1 MTSGHQTMACRS
13 NPVHQLF
20 LYGQQ
25 AKKSFYFSMVEKTQ
39 KSNKQYFI
47 TCENYETLVSV
58 CTSQGFWG
66 RGLADLLMYYL
77 GLHSLQQQTWIDA
90 TETLCGLQRSE
101 HQLPFTGKVCCPGGC
116 SSDGHSVWCKPVPQ
130 AFENHSADWHV
141 RLVWRCIFSASR
153 SISSCWNECRL
164 LALTVSV
171 QRWRHSPGLLM
182 LVTVKN
188 QKLSFRST
196 YPLPPTHV
204 PPKTCITTM
213 VFSSIPACKQTAGWE
228 INTIVWSG
236 IALFLERL
244 DNKYFRLAGHIVS
257 AAITQHCHVTRKQPG
272 TT

>member
-1 MTSGHQTMACRS
+1 MTRDQQTMACRS

-77 GLHSLQQQTWIDA
+77 GLHSLQQQTWIAA
-90 TETLCGLQRSE
+90 TETLCGLQSSE
-101 HQLPFTGKVCCPGGC
+101 HQLAVHRKSLLPRGLQQWWLQCVVQTSPTGFQKSLCGLVCETGLEVYFLCLVFYKQLLKWMWVAGSDSICSKVEAQP
-116 SSDGHSVWCKPVPQ
+116 SAGHAGDSEISEIKLLLHVP
-130 AFENHSADWHV
+130 
-141 RLVWRCIFSASR
+141 
-153 SISSCWNECRL
+153 
-164 LALTVSV
+164 T
-171 QRWRHSPGLLM
+171 
-182 LVTVKN
+182 
-188 QKLSFRST
+188 ST
-196 YPLPPTHV
+196 HPC
-204 PPKTCITTM
+204 PPKTCIITM
-213 VFSSIPACKQTAGWE
+213 VFSSIPACKQIAGWE

-244 DNKYFRLAGHIVS
+244 DNKYFRLAGHIIS